1 METPEDSPTSQHGV
15 VRRFLRRHAA
25 ALVVSVIVTGALLWL
40 LKQGALPV
48 LPDREAHA
56 KVSWTIFPIYTA
68 FFLTTLL
75 FRSGRWYFLLAP
87 IHRVPLRRV
96 LQVSF
101 VFCGASVT
109 LPFRLAEAVR
119 PALIRKKDHLSA
131 WAATGTV
138 AAERVVDG
146 LFASLIL
153 LLSLQFATT
162 LDPLPERIGDF
173 AVPAAMVPRAAYSAL
188 LLFATAFV
196 AIFFFY
202 LWRVT
207 ARRVTERV
215 LGIVSPRVAHWVADK
230 IDRLADGFRF
240 LPQWRYSLLFLL
252 ASSCYWL
259 FHILGMWFVME
270 AAGLEGMEFAQVAA
284 VLGVLALGMLVPN
297 APGFFGTFQ
306 LSIYAGLA
314 MFRPG
319 EEVVGAGSVAVF
331 WLYVVQI
338 GLCLVVGAGAT
349 FIELRS
355 RPNES

>member
-1 METPEDSPTSQHGV
+1 MLV
-15 VRRFLRRHAA
+15 AA
-25 ALVVSVIVTGALLWL
+25 ALLWL

-48 LPDREAHA
+48 LPDRDAEAN
-56 KVSWTIFPIYTA
+56 VSWTIFPMYAAT
-68 FFLTTLL
+68 FFVTLL
-75 FRSGRWYFLLAP
+75 FRSGRWYWLLAP
-87 IHRVPLRRV
+87 IHRVPMRRV
-96 LQVSF
+96 LLVSL

-119 PALIRKKDHLSA
+119 PALIREKDKLSA

-162 LDPLPERIGDF
+162 LDPLPERIGGFD
-173 AVPAAMVPRAAYSAL
+173 VPAAMVPRAAYSAL
-188 LLFATAFV
+188 ALFATAFV
-196 AIFFFY
+196 AILAFY
-202 LWRVT
+202 LWRAT
-207 ARRVTERV
+207 ARKVTEHL
-215 LGIVSPRVAHWVADK
+215 LGIVSPRVGHWVADK

-240 LPQWRYSLLFLL
+240 LPQWRYSLPFLL
-252 ASSCYWL
+252 GSAGYWFFHVLGVWLVMGAS
-259 FHILGMWFVME
+259 
-270 AAGLEGMEFAQVAA
+270 GLDGIEFAQAAA

-314 MFRPG
+314 MFRPA

-338 GLCLVVGAGAT
+338 GSCLVLGGLAT
-349 FIELRS
+349 FIEVRS
-355 RPNES
+355 RPG